1 MWCWCRQDTKLSNV
15 YGSWE
20 MGSEVEISDGSRLFP
35 LEKKSSR
42 LNGLRSIWSAASI
55 VLGKPTSIKVEN
67 FQRGEEEN
75 NRNSD
80 YDPKRLRLVQD
91 DVCC

>member
-1 MWCWCRQDTKLSNV
+1 V
-15 YGSWE
+15 YGYWE
-20 MGSEVEISDGSRLFP
+20 MGAEVEISDGSRLFP

-55 VLGKPTSIKVEN
+55 VSGKATSIKVEN
-67 FQRGEEEN
+67 FQRDEEGN

-80 YDPKRLRLVQD
+80 YDPERLHIVQE
-91 DVCC
+91 DVCCRRTLQALLV

>member
-1 MWCWCRQDTKLSNV
+1 MWCCCRQDPNLSNI

-20 MGSEVEISDGSRLFP
+20 MGTEVEISDGSRPFP

-55 VLGKPTSIKVEN
+55 VLGKATSIKVEN
-67 FQRGEEEN
+67 FQRDEEEN

-80 YDPKRLRLVQD
+80 YDPKRLHLVQD
-91 DVCC
+91 EV